1 MTQAAVSVVIPA
13 FNAARTIGRT
23 LESACAQT
31 HTAIEII
38 VIDDG
43 STDGGMETVAI
54 AARND
59 DRIRLITQANG
70 GVARARNRGIAEAR
84 GRYVAFLDADDL
96 WHPEK
101 IARQVAAMEAAGV
114 RAALVYNW
122 YRRIDDAD
130 RLVGVSPYPRVEGR
144 VLHRHLEW
152 NFVSNGS
159 TVLVPTELARA
170 IGFDSRLHDAGN
182 QGCEDYLFQLQAAR
196 HGAFLCVPA
205 FLTGY
210 RRTDGAMSAQTMRMI
225 RSHLQMYA
233 LLEPSLDREARMVAA
248 RRRAELKVELA
259 RSLMRRGRLEGVG
272 RLGGAL
278 ASHPLAASR
287 HALTLLNGRGGA
299 GEPGP
304 AFAQMSPDQPD
315 GLWRTRRPPRRID
328 RLEWLDRGILPGG

>member
-1 MTQAAVSVVIPA
+1 MTHAAVSVVIPA

-23 LESACAQT
+23 LESARAQT
-31 HTAIEII
+31 HRAIEVI
-38 VIDDG
+38 VVDDG
-43 STDGGMETVAI
+43 STDGGIETVAR
-54 AARND
+54 AARDD
-59 DRIRLITQANG
+59 DRIRLIAQGNG

-101 IARQVAAMEAAGV
+101 IARQVAAMEAGGG
-114 RAALVYNW
+114 RAALAYNW

-130 RLVGVSPYPRVEGR
+130 RLIGVSPYPRVEGQ

-159 TVLVPTELARA
+159 TVLVATELARA
-170 IGFDSRLHDAGN
+170 IGFDPRLHDAGN

-196 HGAFLCVPA
+196 HGAFRCVPA

-210 RRTDGAMSAQTMRMI
+210 RRTEGAMSAQTMRMI

-233 LLEPSLDREARMVAA
+233 LLEPSLDREARRVAA

-259 RSLMRRGRLEGVG
+259 RSLIRRGRAEGL
-272 RLGGAL
+272 RCLGGAL

-287 HALTLLNGRGGA
+287 HALTLLNGRAGA
-299 GEPGP
+299 SGPGP
-304 AFAQMSPDQPD
+304 VFAEMAPDMPD
-315 GLWRTRRPPRRID
+315 GLWRTRRPERRID
-328 RLEWLDRGILPGG
+328 RLEQLDRAIIPAG